1 MVADHCFRLVG
12 KDTGAVVA
20 IIAQASA
27 VVATIAWTSA
37 MVGQGRTSNLQ
48 GF

>member
-1 MVADHCFRLVG
+1 MVAGRCFRLVG

-27 VVATIAWTSA
+27 MVATIERTSA
-37 MVGQGRTSNLQ
+37 TVGKGGTSNL
-48 GF
+48 